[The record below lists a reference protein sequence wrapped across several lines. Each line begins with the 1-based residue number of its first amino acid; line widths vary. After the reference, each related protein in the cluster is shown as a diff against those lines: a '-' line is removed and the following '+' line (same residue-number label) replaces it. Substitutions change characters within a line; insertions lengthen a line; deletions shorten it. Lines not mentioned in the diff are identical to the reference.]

1 MKLVDPTKPTPPF
14 IPKNPSACE
23 AIQEMFMD
31 EESADVLIE
40 VGEGGGQKVRRN
52 ANKNAKTNTVAF
64 HAHRVI
70 LRKCSTILADLCE
83 SAGDQTAPIQISDVS
98 PEIFR
103 HLLKYMYGGEVVDVM
118 FHSHAKEIIDAAD
131 KYGVVNLKLEAEV
144 RFVEATTFTMDN
156 VMDHLLYAESKN
168 CALLKE
174 AAMDFIAE
182 NKFEAM
188 KKLSFKDAPGTLM
201 GDLLIAVVRGEQNGE
216 TDKNG
221 NNDPSMMRISDLRRN
236 AHLKRL
242 NVDGSREM
250 LIESLEK
257 KQRKS

>member
-1 MKLVDPTKPTPPF
+1 
-14 IPKNPSACE
+14 
-23 AIQEMFMD
+23 MD
-31 EESADVLIE
+31 EESSNVVIE
-40 VGEGGGQKVRRN
+40 VGEGGAQEVKRN

-83 SAGDQTAPIQISDVS
+83 SARDQTAPIQISDVS

-131 KYGVVNLKLEAEV
+131 KYGIVNLKLEAEV

-174 AAMDFIAE
+174 AAMDFIAYE
-182 NKFEAM
+182 KVIFQGCSRDFNER
-188 KKLSFKDAPGTLM
+188 SFDS
-201 GDLLIAVVRGEQNGE
+201 RG
-216 TDKNG
+216 K
-221 NNDPSMMRISDLRRN
+221 RR
-236 AHLKRL
+236 A
-242 NVDGSREM
+242 EW
-250 LIESLEK
+250 
-257 KQRKS
+257 